1 MQVPPS
7 QSLQELQTIK
17 QGTTMEYVTRGVYGH
32 LGALGRLGGWGE
44 RRLGL
49 VREDFLGKVTV

>member
-1 MQVPPS
+1 MMDV
-7 QSLQELQTIK
+7 
-17 QGTTMEYVTRGVYGH
+17 VTRGVHGR

-44 RRLGL
+44 RQLGL